1 MKRKT
6 LTDRSRTVPSDL
18 IIDNTNIDDLPEVLL
33 VEILCRLPC
42 NKLVFQCKCV
52 SKRWFSLISSSQS
65 FVGRYLCIQHEL
77 QKPINLTTLVVL
89 HRGSNSL
96 FTTSDHP
103 VFKTKAATS
112 NFTLGFFPC
121 YQAEAIPKMAE
132 GTCYPWNVLKEGSII
147 PPVVVGTYKD
157 LVLCCATKYNQ
168 RDYYLCNPY
177 TKEWARLPPTPQV
190 YHTVAVALVCEPY
203 YKCEQ
208 GSIILN
214 SEYRW
219 KVVRAVPNSSDP
231 NFHLEIFYSETHQWR
246 ELAVLCS
253 QPFSSFFC
261 VDSSSVMAY
270 NGMLYWWRCDGFM
283 LELDLSM
290 FTTST
295 CSSGDHN
302 IAKCRFIELPEDL
315 KVSGIPH
322 LVVSQGRLLMY
333 MYMLLAFD
341 DEDLHSIKVWELKQV
356 VEDNSIQDKFKWLVD
371 SLSLTSEVIPL
382 MRPKNGRHR
391 FNVIA
396 FHQNSEDT
404 VYIYCAHEI
413 VTCNLHGGKL
423 EAATKIRILSLL
435 DFCYPFVLPWWPTPI
450 PKL

>member
-1 MKRKT
+1 MKKT

-18 IIDNTNIDDLPEVLL
+18 LIDNINIDDLPE
-33 VEILCRLPC
+33 
-42 NKLVFQCKCV
+42 
-52 SKRWFSLISSSQS
+52 S
-65 FVGRYLCIQHEL
+65 FVGRYLCIQREL
-77 QKPINLTTLVVL
+77 QKPINLTTLVVIDL
-89 HRGSNSL
+89 GSDSL
-96 FTTSDHP
+96 FTTSDRP

-112 NFTLGFFPC
+112 NFTLGFLPC

-132 GTCYPWNVLKEGSII
+132 
-147 PPVVVGTYKD
+147 GTYKD

-168 RDYYLCNPY
+168 RDYYLCNAY
-177 TKEWARLPPTPQV
+177 TKEWASLPPTTQV
-190 YHTVAVALVCEPY
+190 YRTVAVAFVCEPY

-214 SEYRW
+214 SKYRW

-231 NFHLEIFYSETHQWR
+231 NFHLEIFSSETRQWR

-261 VDSSSVMAY
+261 TDSSSVMAY
-270 NGMLYWWRCDGFM
+270 SGILYWWRCDGFM
-283 LELDLSM
+283 LKLDLSM

-302 IAKCRFIELPEDL
+302 IAKCRFIELPENL

-356 VEDNSIQDKFKWLVD
+356 MEDNSIQDKFKWLVD
-371 SLSLTSEVIPL
+371 SLSLTSEDIPL
-382 MRPKNGRHR
+382 MRPRNGRHQ
-391 FNVIA
+391 FDVIS
-396 FHQNSEDT
+396 FHQNGEDT

-423 EAATKIRILSLL
+423 EAATKIRILN
-435 DFCYPFVLPWWPTPI
+435 FCYPFVLPWWPTPI
-450 PKL
+450 PKLQTGLRPY